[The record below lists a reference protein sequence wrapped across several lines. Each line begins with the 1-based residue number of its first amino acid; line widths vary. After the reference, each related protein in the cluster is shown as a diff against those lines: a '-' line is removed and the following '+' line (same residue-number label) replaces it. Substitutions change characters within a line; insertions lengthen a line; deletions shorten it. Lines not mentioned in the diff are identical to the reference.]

1 MKFGF
6 TFPASLSKFDA
17 SAATVTNG
25 AVVNEIFADWGTNAY
40 GSGDAIIDVAG
51 AANGGMIFI
60 ADIKTGS
67 TANTYGDFAVIFA
80 QYASNATSSTMSE
93 NSCVE
98 VLKY

>member
-1 MKFGF
+1 MKLGF

-17 SAATVTNG
+17 SATTVTGG
-25 AVVNEIFADWGTNAY
+25 AVTNEIYTDWGTNAY

-60 ADIKTGS
+60 ADIQTGS
-67 TANTYGDFAVIFA
+67 TANTYGDFAVVLA
-80 QYASNATSSTMSE
+80 QYVSVSATVTMSK

-98 VLKY
+98 VLKF